1 MVDNC
6 NSNNF
11 MPVIDDSDEQ
21 SKLLAEKT
29 LPIGVFFGYISEAV
43 NSMAIV
49 MGGNQE
55 HIDEF
60 NGIIKEILSEVD
72 ENLCV
77 PIKGL
82 ETLLVR
88 GASAKELID
97 EIESRRKAL
106 KDV

>member
-1 MVDNC
+1 MVDNHK
-6 NSNNF
+6 SNNF
-11 MPVIDDSDEQ
+11 MPVVDDSDEQ

-29 LPIGVFFGYISEAV
+29 LPIGVFFSYISEAV
-43 NSMAIV
+43 DSMAIV

-55 HIDEF
+55 YIDEF
-60 NGIIKEILSEVD
+60 NGIIKEVLSEVD

-77 PIKGL
+77 PIEGL

-88 GASAKELID
+88 GVSAKELID